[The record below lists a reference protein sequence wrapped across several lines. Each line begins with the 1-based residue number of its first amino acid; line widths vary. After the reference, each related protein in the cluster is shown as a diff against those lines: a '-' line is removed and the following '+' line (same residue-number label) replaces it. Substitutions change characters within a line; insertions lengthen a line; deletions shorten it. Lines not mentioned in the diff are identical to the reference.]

1 MENETL
7 SCGTGAL
14 VVALAVRHWKG
25 IKRDQF
31 LVQTLDRESCLS
43 LWKSPRNIYVSEK

>member
-1 MENETL
+1 MRTYERGMENETL

-25 IKRDQF
+25 DKA
-31 LVQTLDRESCLS
+31 
-43 LWKSPRNIYVSEK
+43 